1 MKDEEIPKLECLR
14 ISNIAQVPDSLH
26 YQLLKFL
33 NDNPELIYNILSHD
47 DLQDQEASILF
58 DFFINLYYGST
69 ITERKTED
77 YILALFYCFLDDAF
91 KNVTEDNVE
100 EIFNKKVGYFFKNLY
115 KLKHIKEYFLNI
127 LNYEFKTIE
136 FNNNG
141 KWLFEEMKKIDE
153 NNAKIIEEE
162 LEKYKNTMGDVENN
176 IFTQKFTL
184 NMNEFG
190 EKVKELEK
198 KQKKKMIN
206 MKNSLKINCFLK
218 LKKKK
223 HF

>member
-14 ISNIAQVPDSLH
+14 ISNIAQVPDSFH

-33 NDNPELIYNILSHD
+33 NDKPEFIYNILSHPNLKD
-47 DLQDQEASILF
+47 KNASILF

-100 EIFNKKVGYFFKNLY
+100 EIFNKKVGYFFKNLF

-141 KWLFEEMKKIDE
+141 KWLFEEMKNIDQ
-153 NNAKIIEEE
+153 NN
-162 LEKYKNTMGDVENN
+162 L
-176 IFTQKFTL
+176 
-184 NMNEFG
+184 
-190 EKVKELEK
+190 
-198 KQKKKMIN
+198 
-206 MKNSLKINCFLK
+206 LKTFQLY
-218 LKKKK
+218 
-223 HF
+223 HSY